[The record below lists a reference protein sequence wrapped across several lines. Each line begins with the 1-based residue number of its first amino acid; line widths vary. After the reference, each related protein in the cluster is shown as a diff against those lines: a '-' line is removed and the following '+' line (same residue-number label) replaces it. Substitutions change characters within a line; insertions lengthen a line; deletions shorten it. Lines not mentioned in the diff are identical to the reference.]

1 MSDWPLSEVQEVFRK
16 VFQRPGLMVER
27 MSTAETIDGWD
38 SLTHMRLIS
47 ALEARFNI
55 VFTFNEVSGFN
66 DVGDMVE
73 VIRKKVQR

>member
-1 MSDWPLSEVQEVFRK
+1 MSDWPLNEMQEVFRK
-16 VFQRPGLMVER
+16 VFQRPGLVVER
-27 MSTAETIDGWD
+27 RSTAETIDGWD

-66 DVGDMVE
+66 DVGDMLE
-73 VIRKKVQR
+73 VIRKKAQR